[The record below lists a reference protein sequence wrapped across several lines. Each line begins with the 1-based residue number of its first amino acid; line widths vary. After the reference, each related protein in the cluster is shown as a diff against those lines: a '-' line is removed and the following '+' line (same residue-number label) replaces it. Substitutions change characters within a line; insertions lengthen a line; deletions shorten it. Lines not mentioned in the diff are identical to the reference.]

1 MIYSPAAMFYVLRF
15 GAPKVVLDFAYPSL
29 QSVCCSRKALIQR
42 NYIWLGSAILHLYI
56 IFVIY
61 ICILLQW
68 ETIAM
73 WRLSDCQSSVFGV
86 CNLWLLQTK
95 LKTHPHKSPCLSTHA
110 ARCPSRELGSTA
122 RLSRLRHL
130 PGWKDILIVLPL
142 PRPLSVSEPEDFCPK
157 IFKAVF
163 RNQTEQTRQDIKW
176 IFRVRYHISS
186 YSPLPYWI

>member
-29 QSVCCSRKALIQR
+29 QSVCWSRKALIQR

-61 ICILLQW
+61 IYIASMGNHCNV
-68 ETIAM
+68 TIVN
-73 WRLSDCQSSVFGV
+73 LQSSVFV
-86 CNLWLLQTK
+86 TCDSCRPNWRPIDDRRAPVFLRTPHAVHLENL
-95 LKTHPHKSPCLSTHA
+95 A
-110 ARCPSRELGSTA
+110 
-122 RLSRLRHL
+122 RLRHL

-142 PRPLSVSEPEDFCPK
+142 PRPLSVSEPLEDFCPK

-176 IFRVRYHISS
+176 IFGVRYHISS